1 MKTVKFFA
9 AFALMLIISTAT
21 NAQAVRSTVQHRR
34 IAHGVR
40 SGELTR
46 HETRQ
51 LARQQ
56 RNIRQEKR
64 EARADGVV
72 TPGERRE
79 IRQDTRRANRNIIRK
94 KHNRRD
100 RI

>member
-1 MKTVKFFA
+1 MKPVKFFA
-9 AFALMLIISTAT
+9 VFALMLIISIAT
-21 NAQAVRSTVQHRR
+21 EAQSVKSRIQQRR
-34 IAHGVR
+34 IAEGVR

-46 HETRQ
+46 HETR
-51 LARQQ
+51 LLGKQQ
-56 RNIRQEKR
+56 RRIRHERR
-64 EARADGVV
+64 EACADGVV

-79 IRQDTRRANRNIIRK
+79 IRRDKRYANRNIFRK

>member
-1 MKTVKFFA
+1 MKTVKSFA

-21 NAQAVRSTVQHRR
+21 NAQAGRSRVQHKR

-40 SGELTR
+40 SGELTH

-56 RNIRQEKR
+56 RHIRQEKR
-64 EARADGVV
+64 EARADAVV

-79 IRQDTRRANRNIIRK
+79 IRQDTHRANRNIVRK

>member
-1 MKTVKFFA
+1 MKAVKFFA
-9 AFALMLIISTAT
+9 LFALMLTITTAV
-21 NAQAVRSTVQHRR
+21 NAQAARSRVQHKR
-34 IAHGVR
+34 ITQGVR

-56 RNIRQEKR
+56 RRIRHER
-64 EARADGVV
+64 RDARADGVV

-79 IRQDTRRANRNIIRK
+79 IRQDSRRASRNIARK